1 MLSNSTGV
9 IAIVG
14 PTCTGK
20 SALALDMAE
29 VFGGE
34 LINADSMQVYRHF
47 DIGTAKPD
55 AASLEK
61 RPHHLIDIA
70 EPCEDFNA
78 ALFLEKADEAI
89 AGIRARGNIPILVG
103 GTGLYLRALTYGLFT
118 APTDKA
124 LREELRQAYEGD
136 PLLLYEELKRVDHDY
151 AMRISFRDKVRVVR
165 AMEVFRL
172 TGRPMSDLE
181 RKDGFGE
188 PRYPIFIIG
197 LGRER
202 EELYRR
208 INRRV
213 EEMLEKGWVEEVKRI
228 LAMGYDETSKPFSGI
243 GYREVLRYTRGL
255 IPYED
260 MVEEIKKQTRH
271 YAKRQFTWF
280 AKEKDV
286 NWFRYPDDKE
296 DIRVKTTEFLKRWS

>member
-1 MLSNSTGV
+1 MLSNGTGV

-20 SALALDMAE
+20 STLSLDMAE
-29 VFGGE
+29 MFGGE

-55 AASLEK
+55 AASLGK
-61 RPHHLIDIA
+61 RRHHLIDIV
-70 EPCEDFNA
+70 EPDEDFNA
-78 ALFLEKADEAI
+78 ALFKEKADEAI
-89 AGIRARGNIPILVG
+89 LGIRARGNTPILVG
-103 GTGLYLRALTYGLFT
+103 GTGLYVRALTYGLFT

-124 LREELRQAYEGD
+124 LREELKAVYEED

-172 TGRPMSDLE
+172 TGKPMSDLE
-181 RKDGFGE
+181 RTQGFGE
-188 PRYPIFIIG
+188 PRYHMFIIG
-197 LGRER
+197 LKRER
-202 EELYRR
+202 DELYRR
-208 INRRV
+208 INKRV
-213 EEMLEKGWVEEVKRI
+213 DEMLGRGWVEEVKGL
-228 LAMGYDETSKPFSGI
+228 LAMGYSETSKPFSGI
-243 GYREVLRYTRGL
+243 GYREILLYIKGL
-255 IPYED
+255 ILYED

-296 DIRVKTTEFLKRWS
+296 NIRVKTTEFLERWS

>member
-34 LINADSMQVYRHF
+34 LVNADSMQVYRHF

-61 RPHHLIDIA
+61 RRHHLIDIA

-124 LREELRQAYEGD
+124 LREELRQAYEED

-181 RKDGFGE
+181 RKEGFGE

-197 LGRER
+197 LRKER

-208 INRRV
+208 INGRV
-213 EEMLEKGWVEEVKRI
+213 EEMLGKGWVEEVKRI

-286 NWFRYPDDKE
+286 SWFRYPDDKE

>member
-20 SALALDMAE
+20 SALSLDMAE
-29 VFGGE
+29 MFGGE

-47 DIGTAKPD
+47 DIGTAKPE

-61 RPHHLIDIA
+61 RRHHLIDIVEA
-70 EPCEDFNA
+70 YEDFNA
-78 ALFLEKADEAI
+78 ALFREKADEAI
-89 AGIRARGNIPILVG
+89 REIRARGNLPIIVG

-124 LREELRQAYEGD
+124 VREELRQAYEGD
-136 PLLLYEELKRVDHDY
+136 PLGLYEELKKVDHVY

-172 TGRPMSDLE
+172 TGSPMSDLE
-181 RKDGFGE
+181 RTQGFRE
-188 PRYPIFIIG
+188 PRHNMFIIG
-197 LGRER
+197 LERER
-202 EELYRR
+202 DELYRR
-208 INRRV
+208 INKRV
-213 EEMLEKGWVEEVKRI
+213 DEMLGKGWVEEVKRL
-228 LAMGYDETSKPFSGI
+228 LALGYDETCKPFSGI
-243 GYREVLRYTRGL
+243 GYREILLYIKGL
-255 IPYED
+255 ILYED
-260 MVEEIKKQTRH
+260 MVEEIKKNTRH

-296 DIRVKTTEFLKRWS
+296 NIRVKTTEFLERWR